1 MKQLIATRLMQLVAV
16 VLIVGTISFALMY
29 FLPGDPALRIAAG
42 RYGPDM
48 MDNAI
53 SDMVRAELG
62 LDQPVIFRFLAWM
75 GDLIRFDLGHSL
87 VSEAPVID
95 EIAVQLG
102 YTLWL
107 SVIAFVLSLVVG
119 PVIGA
124 VAGLFPG
131 SVFDRGALLVSIALR
146 AVPPFV
152 LAIVLMM
159 VFGVTLRWFPTAGFG
174 GWSHMV
180 LPSVTLALGLAAM
193 SSRVMRDAMT
203 EVAAAPYFAHGRY
216 KGLSDRTVVMRH
228 GLRNASL
235 PVVTYL
241 GLQMVYLVEGVV
253 VVESIFGFPGI
264 GHALVHAIIARDV
277 PMVQG
282 TALAMGGLFVLLNS
296 VVDLLCLKL
305 DPRLGAQTVSRSG
318 RRGA

>member
-1 MKQLIATRLMQLVAV
+1 MKGLIATRLMQLVAV
-16 VLIVGTISFALMY
+16 ILIVGTLSFALMY

-62 LDQPVIFRFLAWM
+62 LDQPILVRFLSWM
-75 GDLIRFDLGHSL
+75 GDLVRFDLGHSL
-87 VSEAPVID
+87 VTGAPVIH
-95 EIAVQLG
+95 EIGLQLG

-107 SVIAFVLSLVVG
+107 AVTAFVLSLVIG
-119 PVIGA
+119 PVAGA
-124 VAGLFPG
+124 IAGLFPG
-131 SVFDRGALLVSIALR
+131 SVYDRVMLLVAVGLR

-152 LAIVLMM
+152 LAILFMM
-159 VFGVTLRWFPTAGFG
+159 VFGVTLRWLPTAGFG
-174 GWSHMV
+174 GWENLV
-180 LPSVTLALGLAAM
+180 LPSFTLALGLAAM
-193 SSRVMRDAMT
+193 SSRVMRDAMMG
-203 EVAAAPYFAHGRY
+203 VASAPYFIHARY
-216 KGLSDRTVVMRH
+216 KGLSDRAVVMRH
-228 GLRNASL
+228 GVRNASL

-253 VVESIFGFPGI
+253 VVESIFAFPGI

-296 VVDLLCLKL
+296 VVDLMCLRL
-305 DPRLGAQTVSRSG
+305 DPRL
-318 RRGA
+318 RRAA

>member
-53 SDMVRAELG
+53 SDMVRVELG
-62 LDQPVIFRFLAWM
+62 LDQPVIVRFVAWM
-75 GDLIRFDLGHSL
+75 GDLLRFDLGHSL
-87 VSEAPVID
+87 VSGAPVID
-95 EIAVQLG
+95 EIALQLG

-107 SVIAFVLSLVVG
+107 AVAAFVISLLIG
-119 PVIGA
+119 PLIGA

-131 SVFDRGALLVSIALR
+131 SIFDRVTLLMAIALR

-152 LAIVLMM
+152 LAIVFMV

-174 GWSHMV
+174 GWENMV
-180 LPSVTLALGLAAM
+180 LPSFTLALGLAAM

-203 EVAAAPYFAHGRY
+203 EVASSPYFVHGRY
-216 KGLSDRTVVMRH
+216 KGLSDRSVVMRH

-253 VVESIFGFPGI
+253 VVELIFAFPGI
-264 GHALVHAIIARDV
+264 GHALVHAIVARDV

-296 VVDLLCLKL
+296 IVDLMCLRL
-305 DPRLGAQTVSRSG
+305 DPRLGARTVG
-318 RRGA
+318 RRA

>member
-1 MKQLIATRLMQLVAV
+1 MTTRSLQGLLLTRLLQLVAV
-16 VLIVGTISFALMY
+16 VLIVGTLSFALMY

-48 MDNAI
+48 MDNAL
-53 SDMVRAELG
+53 SDMVRVELG
-62 LDQPVIFRFLAWM
+62 LDRPLLVRFASWM
-75 GDLIRFDLGHSL
+75 GDLLRFDLGHSL
-87 VSEAPVID
+87 VSGAPVVD
-95 EIAVQLG
+95 EIALQLG

-107 SVIAFVLSLVVG
+107 AAIAFVLALIIG
-119 PVIGA
+119 PTIGA
-124 VAGLFPG
+124 IAGLFPG
-131 SVFDRGALLVSIALR
+131 SVFDRVTLVLSIAFR

-152 LAIVLMM
+152 LAVLFM
-159 VFGVTLRWFPTAGFG
+159 VIFGVTLRWFPTAGFG
-174 GWSHMV
+174 GWQNLV

-193 SSRVMRDAMT
+193 SSRVMRDAMAQ
-203 EVAAAPYFAHGRY
+203 VSQAPYFTHARY
-216 KGLSDRTVVMRH
+216 KGLSDPTVVRRH

-253 VVESIFGFPGI
+253 VVESIFAFPGI
-264 GHALVHAIIARDV
+264 GHALVHAVIARDV

-296 VVDLLCLKL
+296 LIDLACLRL
-305 DPRLGAQTVSRSG
+305 DPRL
-318 RRGA
+318 RRMPS

>member
-1 MKQLIATRLMQLVAV
+1 MKQLIATRLLQLVAV

-53 SDMVRAELG
+53 SELVRAELG
-62 LDQPVIFRFLAWM
+62 LDQPVWVRFLAWM

-87 VSEAPVID
+87 VSGAPVIH
-95 EIAVQLG
+95 EIALQLG

-107 SVIAFVLSLVVG
+107 AALAFVLALVIG

-124 VAGLFPG
+124 IAGLFPG
-131 SVFDRGALLVSIALR
+131 SVFDRVSLLISVALR

-152 LAIVLMM
+152 LAIVFMM

-174 GWSHMV
+174 GWDNMV
-180 LPSVTLALGLAAM
+180 LPSLTLALGLAAM
-193 SSRVMRDAMT
+193 SSRVMRDAMS
-203 EVAAAPYFAHGRY
+203 EVAASPYFAHGRY
-216 KGLSDRTVVMRH
+216 KGLSDRAVVMRH
-228 GLRNASL
+228 GMRNASL

-253 VVESIFGFPGI
+253 VVESIFAFPGI

-282 TALAMGGLFVLLNS
+282 TALAMGGLFVLLNII
-296 VVDLLCLKL
+296 VDLMCLRL
-305 DPRLGAQTVSRSG
+305 DPRLGSRLG
-318 RRGA
+318 RRAA

>member
-1 MKQLIATRLMQLVAV
+1 MKQLIATRLLQLVAV
-16 VLIVGTISFALMY
+16 ILIVGTISFALMY

-48 MDNAI
+48 MDNAV
-53 SDMVRAELG
+53 SDMVRVELG
-62 LDQPVIFRFLAWM
+62 LDQPVIVRFLAWM
-75 GDLIRFDLGHSL
+75 GDLVRFDLGHSL
-87 VSEAPVID
+87 VSGAPVIH
-95 EIAVQLG
+95 EIALQLG

-107 SVIAFVLSLVVG
+107 AVLAFVLALVIG

-124 VAGLFPG
+124 IAGLFPG
-131 SVFDRGALLVSIALR
+131 SVFDRVSLLVAVALR

-152 LAIVLMM
+152 LAIVFMM

-174 GWSHMV
+174 GWSNMV
-180 LPSVTLALGLAAM
+180 LPSFTLALGLAAM
-193 SSRVMRDAMT
+193 SSRVMRDAMST
-203 EVAAAPYFAHGRY
+203 VATSPYFAHGRY
-216 KGLSDRTVVMRH
+216 KGLSDSTVVMRH
-228 GLRNASL
+228 GMRNASL

-253 VVESIFGFPGI
+253 VVESIFAFPGI

-282 TALAMGGLFVLLNS
+282 TALAMGGLFVLLNII
-296 VVDLLCLKL
+296 VDLMCLRL
-305 DPRLGAQTVSRSG
+305 DPRLG
-318 RRGA
+318 RRAA